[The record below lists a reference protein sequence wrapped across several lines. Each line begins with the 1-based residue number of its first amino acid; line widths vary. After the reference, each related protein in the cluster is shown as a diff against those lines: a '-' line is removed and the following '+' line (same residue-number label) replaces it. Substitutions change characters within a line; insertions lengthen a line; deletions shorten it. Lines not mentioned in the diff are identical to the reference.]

1 MMKLNVLKKI
11 KLYNRYC
18 DDVHLEPISEN
29 KYILK
34 CPGEYIRVGYHSVE
48 DFEKHNYS
56 FIDPPGGPFISVG
69 KELDGKI
76 VSKIGVE
83 DNEWIIEFEEG

>member
-1 MMKLNVLKKI
+1 MI
-11 KLYNRYC
+11 KLYNRYG

-34 CPGEYIRVGYHSVE
+34 CSGEYARAGYDE
-48 DFEKHNYS
+48 NHNYS
-56 FIDPPGGPFISVG
+56 FIDPPGGPFISIG
-69 KELDGKI
+69 KEIEGMK

-83 DNEWIIEFEEG
+83 DNEWVIEFEKG

>member
-1 MMKLNVLKKI
+1 MI
-11 KLYNRYC
+11 KLYNRYG

-34 CPGEYIRVGYHSVE
+34 CSGEHVRVGFDSDE
-48 DFEKHNYS
+48 DYKNHNYS

-69 KELDGKI
+69 KEIDGMK

-83 DNEWIIEFEEG
+83 DNEWIIEFEKG